1 MALEVSGSP
10 KVGRNKFLGVIAV
23 LLIIIGISLV
33 ATPSAEAAQE
43 KVTTSFTGF
52 AFEKSV
58 LTTSMKTRIGKWVN
72 SNKGY
77 SLVTC
82 VGYTGYNVKNRTQ
95 AFLKKLAISRAK
107 AICDFIHS
115 KNGGIAIQSTRGVP
129 ANGKTADARKVTVT
143 LIKVDDSGGGTGTVN
158 IGVCDR
164 ALTASMQSR
173 IKDGK
178 FYFSKI
184 MVRNISTSCKNKL
197 MDIYYIDGNG
207 NQLGA
212 SIGFTISSTGITV
225 PYTSFSP
232 QDIESDSIK
241 TVAFEIRDK

>member
-10 KVGRNKFLGVIAV
+10 KVGRNRVIGVIAI
-23 LLIIIGISLV
+23 LLILIGISLV
-33 ATPSAEAAQE
+33 TAPNAEATQE

-58 LTTSMKTRIGKWVN
+58 VTKAMKTRINKWVD

-77 SLVTC
+77 ALVTC
-82 VGYTGYNVKNRTQ
+82 IGYTGYNVKNRTQ
-95 AFLKKLAISRAK
+95 AFLQKLAISRAK
-107 AICDFIHS
+107 SICDYIRS
-115 KNGGIAIQSTRGVP
+115 KNGGIAIQSTRGIP

-143 LIKVDDSGGGTGTVN
+143 LIKVDSSGGGTGTVT
-158 IGVCDR
+158 IGICDR

-173 IKDGK
+173 IQDGD

-184 MVRNISTSCKNKL
+184 TVRDISSTCRNKL
-197 MDIYYIDGNG
+197 MDIYFLDGAG
-207 NQLGA
+207 NQIGA
-212 SIGFTISSTGITV
+212 SMGFTIYSTSITV
-225 PYTSFSP
+225 PYTEFSP
-232 QDIESDSIK
+232 LRIESDSIK

>member
-1 MALEVSGSP
+1 MGQ
-10 KVGRNKFLGVIAV
+10 NKLIGVIAI
-23 LLIIIGISLV
+23 LLIVFGITLV
-33 ATPSAEAAQE
+33 ATTSAEATQE

-58 LTTSMKTRIGKWVN
+58 VTKSMKTRISKWVD

-77 SLVTC
+77 ALVSC
-82 VGYTGYNVKNRTQ
+82 VGYTGFNVKNRTQ

-107 AICDFIHS
+107 SICDYIHS
-115 KNGGIAIQSTRGVP
+115 KNGGIAIQSTRGIP

-143 LIKVDDSGGGTGTVN
+143 LVKVDNTGGGTGNVA
-158 IGVCDR
+158 IGICDR

-173 IKDGK
+173 IQNSD

-184 MVRNISTSCKNKL
+184 VVRDISSTCRNKL
-197 MDIYYIDGNG
+197 IDIYFLDGAG
-207 NQLGA
+207 NQIGA
-212 SIGFTISSTGITV
+212 IVGFTIYSTSITV
-225 PYTSFSP
+225 PYTEFSP
-232 QDIESDSIK
+232 VKIESDSIK

>member
-1 MALEVSGSP
+1 MQLEISGRP
-10 KVGRNKFLGVIAV
+10 KVGQNRVIGVIAI
-23 LLIIIGISLV
+23 LLIVIGISLV

-58 LTTSMKTRIGKWVN
+58 VTKAMKTRISKWVD

-77 SLVTC
+77 ALVTC
-82 VGYTGYNVKNRTQ
+82 IGYTGYNVKNRTQ
-95 AFLKKLAISRAK
+95 AFLQKLAISRAK
-107 AICDFIHS
+107 SICNYIHS
-115 KNGGIAIQSTRGVP
+115 KNGGIAIQSTRGIP

-143 LIKVDDSGGGTGTVN
+143 LIKVDNSGGGTGTVT
-158 IGVCDR
+158 IGICDR

-173 IKDGK
+173 IQNGD

-184 MVRNISTSCKNKL
+184 TVRDISTSCKNKL
-197 MDIYYIDGNG
+197 IDIYFLDPGG
-207 NQLGA
+207 NQIGA
-212 SIGFTISSTGITV
+212 SIGSTITSTAITV
-225 PYTSFSP
+225 PYTNFSP
-232 QDIESDSIK
+232 QNIESDSIQ